1 MPGVAGSRKKESVML
16 SAAKHLLCLIE
27 NKESRSFALLGM
39 KCPQAFPQPASWTVA
54 WERLEFAQ
62 PVYSGG

>member
-1 MPGVAGSRKKESVML
+1 ML